1 MLLSLPVLID
11 GPWEPHK
18 HEVHELVVCLTENA
32 LFCAEQQQF
41 SFRKG
46 RSFLV
51 KAGVSH
57 YFNWGGEKVREGVKP
72 AEAILV
78 CFDDRALERLVSP
91 ALQPQ
96 VKRLMD
102 EKCVATN
109 ACLEREADN
118 VRFARQLMNAI
129 NTQAPY
135 YQEEVGSLLN
145 LLLLNH
151 LKAIESNEAVEVSTR
166 FKKVREAL
174 RWIEENLEEE
184 INIDVA
190 ASQAQMSRAVFTKY
204 FKTYTDSTLA
214 DYVSNARLDK
224 AALLLSEASFSI
236 AEAAHQSGHRNLGHF
251 YKRFQHRFDLT
262 PSRYRNL
269 MLEQRQENK
278 DIE

>member
-11 GPWEPHK
+11 GPWEPHQ
-18 HEVHELVVCLTENA
+18 HEVHELVVCLTDNA
-32 LFCAEQQQF
+32 LFCTEQQQF
-41 SFRKG
+41 DFRKG
-46 RSFLV
+46 RAFLV
-51 KAGVSH
+51 QAGVSH
-57 YFNWGGEKVREGVKP
+57 YFDWDGEQGGEGVKP

-78 CFDDRALERLVSP
+78 CFDDRTLERLVSP

-96 VKRLMD
+96 VKQLMD
-102 EKCVATN
+102 GECVATSV
-109 ACLEREADN
+109 CLEREADN

-129 NTQAPY
+129 NAQAPF
-135 YQEEVGSLLN
+135 YQEEVSSLLN

-151 LKAIESNEAVEVSTR
+151 LKAIESSDAVEVSAH
-166 FKKVREAL
+166 FKKVRGTL
-174 RWIEENLEEE
+174 RWIEKNLEEE

-204 FKTYTDSTLA
+204 FKKYTDSTLA

-224 AALLLSEASFSI
+224 AALLLSDASLSI
-236 AEAAHQSGHRNLGHF
+236 AETAHQSGHRNLGHF

-269 MLEQRQENK
+269 MLEQRQESK
-278 DIE
+278 GIK